1 MDFFCAVVKIVP
13 VLKKLTISLGNITRI
28 FRYWQGL
35 IFEGKIFALT
45 NLKVFYGRLVILV
58 LKYFNFWTFFEFSCE
73 SLKEVIVILK
83 LLSSVG
89 LQSEVCS
96 YRHGFLLTCIIS
108 YYSNEIYLTYFTI
121 VFLLQ
126 IIKT

>member
-58 LKYFNFWTFFEFSCE
+58 LKYFNF
-73 SLKEVIVILK
+73 
-83 LLSSVG
+83 
-89 LQSEVCS
+89 
-96 YRHGFLLTCIIS
+96 
-108 YYSNEIYLTYFTI
+108 
-121 VFLLQ
+121 
-126 IIKT
+126 